1 MSKHKLEIAVDVS
14 TKFGCINK
22 VIENPFTDIDTD
34 TLLEIWLDNTFEIIK
49 TEVLD
54 DFRIKKG
61 HNFIKVIN
69 EHN

>member
-1 MSKHKLEIAVDVS
+1 MSKRKIEIAIDVS

-49 TEVLD
+49 TAVLD
-54 DFRIKKG
+54 EFKIKKER
-61 HNFIKVIN
+61 NFIEVIN
-69 EHN
+69 D